1 MITDTGEQGHEALIS
16 TAIAEHSYGPNTDSM
31 KQPATSHVGA
41 GWIVALN
48 DKFPI
53 ARFTAEKLRAL
64 VSFMTSLN
72 EQASIARV
80 LRHAIHRID
89 QLTEKSWKSITLLRE
104 YHASLIIETVTGQND
119 IADWNDKA

>member
-1 MITDTGEQGHEALIS
+1 
-16 TAIAEHSYGPNTDSM
+16 M
-31 KQPATSHVGA
+31 KQPVTPHVGV
-41 GWIVALN
+41 GWIDALN
-48 DKFPI
+48 DKSPN
-53 ARFTAEKLRAL
+53 AHFTAEKFKA
-64 VSFMTSLN
+64 FTNPMTSLY
-72 EQASIARV
+72 EQNSIARV